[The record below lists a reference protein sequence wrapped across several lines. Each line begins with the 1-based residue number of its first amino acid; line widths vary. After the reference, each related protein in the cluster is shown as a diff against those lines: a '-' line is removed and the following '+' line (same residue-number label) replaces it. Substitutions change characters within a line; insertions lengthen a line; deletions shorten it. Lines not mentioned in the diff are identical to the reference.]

1 MQMEGTGQGQPR
13 WAVRLAAGLGV
24 VFTLLAALYSAVTP
38 LWEAPDEVGH
48 FDYVAHLLTERALP
62 VQRIG
67 ELGETHQPPL
77 YYALAALLAAPADLT
92 DATGGFRLNPR
103 FMFAGRGGQDVNIS
117 LHGTAET
124 FPFRGQALG
133 LHLAR
138 LASVLMALVTVLLT
152 VALGWRLFP
161 ERPLVGLLAG
171 ALTAFNPQFLFI
183 SGAVN
188 NDNLLV
194 LAATGVWW
202 QVTAAL
208 HRPEGWRPWLPVGL
222 WLAVAMLAK
231 TSGLL
236 VAVGVGVAL
245 AALGWR
251 RRSFRWL
258 VRAGA
263 AVALPVL
270 LLTAAWF
277 IRNQVVYGDPLGW
290 NMYQQ
295 LGYGD
300 VQPAAFGW
308 SEARDYFTVQFQSF
322 WGLFGWMNIP
332 APGWF
337 YGLTLL
343 LVLAGIGGL
352 VWRAARGEMDRLK
365 AETRL
370 GLLVLAGVVVGFEVM
385 MTAITSRCDPSCY
398 QGRYLFPVI
407 APAMLLVSYG
417 LLSLAPRAPTRVA
430 GGVALVMAGL
440 ALYTPFGVI
449 QPAYQFPT
457 LPKWRAW
464 LIPHPVDVTVTDLA
478 DLRGY
483 RVDTGESHVTLT
495 LYWQARR
502 TPDFDYSVFAHL
514 INAAGEVVAQADHA
528 PGEQTGYPPSRWQ
541 PEDLVADEHRVE
553 LPPDLP
559 SGMYRFRVGMYNW
572 QTGRQLPLA
581 SGDTPLGTFLIL
593 DQTIRR

>member
-1 MQMEGTGQGQPR
+1 MEATVRGQPR
-13 WAVRLAAGLGV
+13 WAVRWAAGLALA
-24 VFTLLAALYSAVTP
+24 FALLAMLYSVVTP
-38 LWEAPDEVGH
+38 AWEAPDEVGH

-62 VQRIG
+62 RQRVG
-67 ELGETHQPPL
+67 ELGEAHQPPL
-77 YYALAALLAAPADLT
+77 YYALAALLASPADLA

-103 FMFAGRGGQDVNIS
+103 FMFAGHGGKDVNIS

-138 LASVLMALVTVLLT
+138 LASGLMALVTVLLT
-152 VALGWRLFP
+152 VGLGWRLFP
-161 ERPLVGLLAG
+161 QRPLIGLLAG
-171 ALTAFNPQFLFI
+171 SLTAFNPQFLFI

-194 LAATGVWW
+194 AAATGAWW
-202 QVTAAL
+202 QLTRAL
-208 HRPEGWRPWLPVGL
+208 QRPEGWRSWVAVGL
-222 WLAVAMLAK
+222 WVGVAMLAK
-231 TSGLL
+231 TSGLM

-251 RRSFRWL
+251 RRSLRL
-258 VRAGA
+258 AVRAGA

-277 IRNQVVYGDPLGW
+277 FRNQVVYGDPFGW
-290 NMYQQ
+290 GMYQQ

-308 SEARDYFTVQFQSF
+308 AEARDYFTVQFRSF

-343 LVLAGIGGL
+343 LVVVGLGGL
-352 VWRAARGEMDRLK
+352 TWRAVRGRTDELQ

-370 GLLVLAGVVVGFEVM
+370 GLLVLAGIVLSFELM
-385 MTAITSRCDPSCY
+385 MTAITTRCDPSCY

-407 APAMLLVSYG
+407 GPAMLLLSYG
-417 LLSLAPRAPTRVA
+417 LLNWSPRAAPLVA
-430 GGVALVMAGL
+430 GGLALVL
-440 ALYTPFGVI
+440 ASLAVFMPLGVI
-449 QPAYQFPT
+449 QPAYQSPT

-464 LIPHPVDVTVTDLA
+464 LIPLPTDVTVADMV

-483 RVDTGESHVTLT
+483 RVDTGGSHVTLT
-495 LYWQARR
+495 LYWQTRR
-502 TPDFDYSVFAHL
+502 TPDFDYSVCAHL
-514 INAAGEVVAQADHA
+514 VNEANDVVAQADHA
-528 PGEQTGYPPSRWQ
+528 PGEQAGYPPRRWQ
-541 PEDLVADEHRVE
+541 PEDLVADEHIIQ

-559 SGMYRFRVGMYNW
+559 AGVYRFRVGMYNW
-572 QTGRQLPLA
+572 QTGQQLPLS

-593 DQTIRR
+593 DQPLRR